1 MVATPGARGWD
12 RGRRRLGDETG
23 RALPSAAG
31 ARRRLRRRLR
41 LDLAAAAFVALA
53 VGGPGAAAQNGTL
66 TGRVVDDR
74 SGRPLDGAYVLV
86 AGTAIGRATNA
97 EGRFVLSGVPAGR
110 HVVRADALGFAGA
123 ERVALVEAGETVA
136 VEFRLEP
143 VAVALDEI
151 VVTGVGAETRR
162 RALGTS
168 VHVLAGETIEAAAV
182 QSVDQLVQGRVPGA
196 VVNAVSAQP
205 GTGALVNFRGVSSVF
220 GAQTPVIVVD
230 GVRVDNDQATAG
242 NTGGE
247 QSSALSDLLV
257 SDIERLEV
265 TRGGAASTLFGSD
278 AATGVIQ
285 IFTKKGRPGPP
296 RITARMEQGLETPD
310 LRYVLDAGVVF
321 PGRVEAGEAPA
332 TFLRDSY
339 FKNGHQ
345 QSYYLGVSGGTAD
358 VTYSVSGRLADRA
371 GTQPKDASTSYNL
384 RGGLQASVGD
394 DFTLDFSGSYVRHNF
409 ERHYN
414 GAAVADPLTTFEVG
428 DALKLSGRNDLRSA
442 LRVFLMPDIAE
453 QVSRFIFSS
462 GARWRIR
469 DGLSARVTLGADN
482 RSSQQRIVTPI
493 GFTPGELRGLVNRR
507 DRTFTS
513 VSLDAGATHEWA
525 APGGWLSSALT
536 AGVQAFRDDE
546 SVFAANG
553 RGFALPGSLE
563 FDDAGRIV
571 AAESTVEI
579 FNGGLYLEERVSLW
593 DKLYAG
599 GGFRVDAGSSFGD
612 EIDAEFYPKATAAYV
627 LSDDWSPGFADVLK
641 LRAAFGR
648 TGKFPGAYVKDR
660 TFASTSFRGE
670 AAPRFASPGN
680 PGLRPEKTSTFEAGL
695 DAALLSNRVGVDFT
709 FYRALTSDAL
719 FLVPG
724 QPVSGEGIRQENVGE
739 ILNRG
744 VEVAVEAELLAR
756 RSLTW
761 SVGASFHYNDN
772 RVADMGGV
780 ADFSVDESQK
790 RVTLDLPVGAWQVT
804 TPVDTNGD
812 TLYDGSNLQY
822 TGGSPVPDKT
832 GSVTTTLSLRGGLS
846 ASVLAD
852 WAAGHEV
859 FDWGSVWA
867 TSNGLYRRELV
878 RCGTGAGVAGCPYAF
893 PIQFR
898 TDGTVRG
905 RYSQSSA
912 RRAFLYDGDYFKL
925 REVSVRYALPERVAA
940 RLGARRATVYASG
953 RNLWTWS
960 RNKMVDPEL
969 AGLSGGGLRLG
980 GSSSITLPPNR
991 EFKLGV
997 EVVF

>member
-1 MVATPGARGWD
+1 M
-12 RGRRRLGDETG
+12 
-23 RALPSAAG
+23 ALWAALSTTVL
-31 ARRRLRRRLR
+31 AVPV
-41 LDLAAAAFVALA
+41 AAAA
-53 VGGPGAAAQNGTL
+53 QTGTI
-66 TGRVVDDR
+66 TGRVVDAR
-74 SGRPLDGAYVLV
+74 SARPLDGAYVLV
-86 AGTAIGRATNA
+86 AGTGIGRATNA
-97 EGRFVLSGVPAGR
+97 EGRFLLPGVPAGR
-110 HVVRADALGFAGA
+110 QAVRVQLVGFEEA
-123 ERVALVEAGETVA
+123 EQEAVIEEAGTVA
-136 VEFRLEP
+136 MEFRLESA
-143 VAVALDEI
+143 AVELGQI
-151 VVTGVGAETRR
+151 VVTGVGAETTR
-162 RALGTS
+162 RALGAS
-168 VHVLAGETIEAAAV
+168 VHVLAGEEIEEAAV

-220 GAQTPVIVVD
+220 GAQTPVIMVD

-247 QSSALSDLLV
+247 QSSALADLLV

-296 RITARMEQGLETPD
+296 RITARMEQGVEMPD
-310 LRYVLDAGVVF
+310 LKYVLDAGLIF
-321 PGRVEAGEAPA
+321 PRRVEAGEAPA

-339 FKNGHQ
+339 FKNGHA

-358 VTYSVSGRLADRA
+358 VTYSVSGRLADREGA
-371 GTQPKDASTSYNL
+371 QPKDASASYNL
-384 RGGLQASVGD
+384 RGGLRASVGE
-394 DFTLDFSGSYVRHNF
+394 DFVLDFSGSYVRHNF

-428 DALKLSGRNDLRSA
+428 DALQLSGRSSLAEA
-442 LRVFLMPDIAE
+442 LDVFLLPDITE
-453 QVSRFIFSS
+453 HVSRFIFSS

-469 DGLSARVTLGADN
+469 DGLSARVSLGADN
-482 RSSQQRIVTPI
+482 RASQQRIITPI
-493 GFTPGELRGLVNRR
+493 GFTPGVEQGLINRR
-507 DRTFTS
+507 DRAFVS
-513 VSLDAGATHEWA
+513 VSLDAGATHEWT
-525 APGGWLSSALT
+525 APGGWLVSALT

-553 RGFALPGSLE
+553 RRFALPGSVE
-563 FDDAGRIV
+563 FDDAARIV
-571 AAESTVEI
+571 AAESTVEL
-579 FNGGLYLEERVSLW
+579 FNGGVYVEERLSLW
-593 DKLYAG
+593 DKVYAG
-599 GGFRVDAGSSFGD
+599 GGFRVDAGSTFGD

-641 LRAAFGR
+641 LRAAFGQ

-660 TFASTSFRGE
+660 TFTSTSFRGE

-695 DAALLSNRVGVDFT
+695 DAALLANRIGVAFT
-709 FYRALTSDAL
+709 IYHARTSDAL

-724 QPVSGEGIRQENVGE
+724 QPASGEGFRQANVGA

-744 VEVAVEAELLAR
+744 VEAEIEADLVSR
-756 RSLTW
+756 RSLAW

-790 RVTLDLPVGAWQVT
+790 RVTLDLPVGAWQVS
-804 TPVDTNGD
+804 TPTDTNGD
-812 TLYDGSNLQY
+812 TLYDGSSLQY
-822 TGGSPVPDKT
+822 SGSSPVPSKS
-832 GSVTTTLSLRGGLS
+832 GAVTTTLRLPGGWSVS
-846 ASVLAD
+846 ALAD

-859 FDWGSVWA
+859 FDWGAVWA
-867 TSNGLYRRELV
+867 TSNGVYRRELV
-878 RCGTGAGVAGCPYAF
+878 RCGTDAGDADCPYAF
-893 PIQFR
+893 PVQYR

-905 RYSQSSA
+905 RYSQSAA
-912 RRAFLYDGDYFKL
+912 RSAFLYDGDYLKL
-925 REVSVRYALPERVAA
+925 REVSIRWAWPDGLAA
-940 RLGARRATVYASG
+940 RLGARRGAVHASG

-969 AGLSGGGLRLG
+969 AGLGGGGLRLG